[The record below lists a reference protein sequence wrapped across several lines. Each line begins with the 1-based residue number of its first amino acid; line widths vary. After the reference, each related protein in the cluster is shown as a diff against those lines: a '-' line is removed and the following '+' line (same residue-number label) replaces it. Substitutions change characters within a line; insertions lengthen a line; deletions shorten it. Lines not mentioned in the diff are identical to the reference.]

1 MTEKI
6 SILSL
11 SDGDSSGD
19 ISPDLPDLDDWSV
32 DVCRE
37 ADRRLGNRKF
47 SPWKRPRPLIRRGRS
62 LEQLLKACQVDDDDD
77 FEVRIGISC
86 YTQYH
91 FVAQSSNTKQKNCIV
106 YHLFLYLSISGSDGS
121 KPVSQF
127 AKTFIGHFVPSSLG
141 G

>member
-11 SDGDSSGD
+11 SDGDSNGD
-19 ISPDLPDLDDWSV
+19 ISPDVPDLDDWSV

-47 SPWKRPRPLIRRGRS
+47 SQWQKPRPLIRRGRS

-77 FEVRIGISC
+77 FDVRMGLMGP
-86 YTQYH
+86 
-91 FVAQSSNTKQKNCIV
+91 CIML
-106 YHLFLYLSISGSDGS
+106 H
-121 KPVSQF
+121 
-127 AKTFIGHFVPSSLG
+127 SSLSYLYTFSKHRVS
-141 G
+141 